1 MSPKASVLSSAST
14 PCSPSAP
21 LPTRWTWS
29 RRNAR
34 SGRRS
39 WSAMAST
46 TLRRWPEP
54 TSVWRWVRRRDR
66 VLASSRCRTHDRP
79 TRPARRGQDGRAT
92 GRCDRTAERRGRD
105 RNVSCRHGRGRLRVP
120 AACWRLL
127 LQEGIDTAV
136 VLNALRARHGG
147 NTHARV
153 AGPDAEL
160 AREFVA
166 EHEILRP
173 GLERLRAAADELGAQ
188 PSRRAIAEVQSV
200 YRFLVD
206 ELAPH
211 ELAEGA
217 GFTRFSTV
225 FSVVRSRRPR

>member
-1 MSPKASVLSSAST
+1 MVTAERAIGATIMVGDGIND
-14 PCSPSAP
+14 AP
-21 LPTRWTWS
+21 AL
-29 RRNAR
+29 AR
-34 SGRRS
+34 ADVGV
-39 WSAMAST
+39 AMGAEA
-46 TLRRWPEP
+46 R
-54 TSVWRWVRRRDR
+54 
-66 VLASSRCRTHDRP
+66 LASSQAADVVLTIDRLDRLAEART
-79 TRPARRGQDGRAT
+79 ARAT

-105 RNVSCRHGRGRLRVP
+105 RNASAAMAAAGFGFLPPP
-120 AACWRLL
+120 AGA

-136 VLNALRARHGG
+136 AQRPPGTARWQYP
-147 NTHARV
+147 RSSR
-153 AGPDAEL
+153 GPDAEL

-206 ELAPH
+206 ELALH

-217 GFTRFSTV
+217 GSLPG
-225 FSVVRSRRPR
+225 SRPCSRWCGVDGHDESCAR